1 MMASAEPSIRVCH
14 YVYFMDCLRTLFG
27 QKAEAGRTAPSPS
40 SHEPEAAWLPSQKK
54 ENRPEKLVDFSVLS
68 ECLGDVGL
76 TLAATPFGCY
86 YVSVPRSVRGI
97 FTQVASAV
105 GKLAS

>member
-1 MMASAEPSIRVCH
+1 M
-14 YVYFMDCLRTLFG
+14 
-27 QKAEAGRTAPSPS
+27 
-40 SHEPEAAWLPSQKK
+40 
-54 ENRPEKLVDFSVLS
+54 DFSVFS

-97 FTQVASAV
+97 FTQVVSAV
-105 GKLAS
+105 GRLAS